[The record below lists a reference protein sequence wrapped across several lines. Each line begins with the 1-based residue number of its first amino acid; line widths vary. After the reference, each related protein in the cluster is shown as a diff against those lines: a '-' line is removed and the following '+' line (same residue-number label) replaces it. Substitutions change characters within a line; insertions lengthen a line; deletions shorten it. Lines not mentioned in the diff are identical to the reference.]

1 MHTAPGDWSLLLKN
15 GEIMRSD
22 CLMRS
27 HRGILLFITD
37 KLVFSVIQSNLHVKR
52 CIKWES
58 IVIWYVL

>member
-52 CIKWES
+52 CIK
-58 IVIWYVL
+58 